1 MDDINSKSSNHSD
14 KNETEIKFDEEFKS
28 HNINFNKTTEEKYN
42 KNNLFEMKTTVFD
55 NIIKQSILNT
65 GDIKKENKSTL
76 NLNNFKSSLLISNED
91 MNEILNNLKNNGFIK
106 QNNNQSNENSYLQ
119 SSKINIE
126 NIDTYIKQFSS
137 NDITQFANKILELDY
152 NSNESNQFMAVH
164 PLVNIYI
171 MIEQSFKNDKT
182 QIKQMKEKYNLL
194 KDYIY
199 YRKIKGDG
207 NCFYRAIIFKYL
219 EIIILNNEI
228 DLLKNM
234 ILDVERCFKNEKI
247 KQNLNIGTLDVINPI
262 LVKKVLISI
271 YFFLIQNNIQ
281 NAYKLFN
288 KAINMSKKFDM
299 GLILYFRYT
308 LYKYIE
314 ENQNKLYT
322 ESFPIQIG
330 NLLPGEYE
338 TEDGKFLF
346 NKFYDNYL
354 LKLFNDAEKIVI
366 YLTPFIFPIKLNV
379 ILYEENNNNF
389 IQEYCSDENI
399 NTKNIITVNYSRE
412 HFELIYSKNEYEIF
426 KNYLSEYI
434 NNNLK
439 SYILEPEEIIDEELD
454 ENIDNQSI
462 LNLVTN
468 YSSIKNVNLNGNL
481 QNSTIINTNIDN
493 IGEIYENGNTIKNK
507 KNKNLKIIIN
517 DSYNKNENN
526 KNISESMI
534 LNKTL
539 DENQKIKIFP
549 QFNKSE
555 IFSNK
560 TTLVSPILIG
570 HFTESRCE
578 ICKSLQNELFPSS
591 QITVCNKCFKKEL
604 IKEFERKY
612 FLFIT
617 QIKDYILKNKIKT
630 YKNLYNEKFYPFM
643 NNGLKICN
651 VVFTIEH
658 LKKFSYNF
666 QQYILIIKKKMCL
679 NCQKN
684 FTNNNVIQVPCN
696 CVFCSINC
704 IKEFYTKYV
713 NLNDINLTNICCL
726 CCIEYSFPLI
736 CQLRNLFQKYKLN
749 QFAIKV
755 TNLLN
760 KKLAK
765 NCAKCN
771 SDLNK
776 IKPISI
782 IYNNNKINSSINQEN
797 LDEKNSLKHFLCTNC
812 FYNLK
817 KEKKIKEIS
826 FSCIYCKKIH
836 YDIKTIK

>member
-28 HNINFNKTTEEKYN
+28 HNINFNKTAEEKYN

-126 NIDTYIKQFSS
+126 NFDTYIKQFSS

-152 NSNESNQFMAVH
+152 NLNESNQFMAVH

-171 MIEQSFKNDKT
+171 MIEQSFKNDKN

-412 HFELIYSKNEYEIF
+412 HFELIYSKNEYKIF
-426 KNYLSEYI
+426 KNYLSENK

-439 SYILEPEEIIDEELD
+439 SYFLEPEEIIDEELD

-468 YSSIKNVNLNGNL
+468 YSSIK
-481 QNSTIINTNIDN
+481 
-493 IGEIYENGNTIKNK
+493 
-507 KNKNLKIIIN
+507 
-517 DSYNKNENN
+517 
-526 KNISESMI
+526 M
-534 LNKTL
+534 
-539 DENQKIKIFP
+539 
-549 QFNKSE
+549 
-555 IFSNK
+555 
-560 TTLVSPILIG
+560 
-570 HFTESRCE
+570 
-578 ICKSLQNELFPSS
+578 
-591 QITVCNKCFKKEL
+591 
-604 IKEFERKY
+604 
-612 FLFIT
+612 
-617 QIKDYILKNKIKT
+617 
-630 YKNLYNEKFYPFM
+630 
-643 NNGLKICN
+643 
-651 VVFTIEH
+651 
-658 LKKFSYNF
+658 
-666 QQYILIIKKKMCL
+666 
-679 NCQKN
+679 
-684 FTNNNVIQVPCN
+684 
-696 CVFCSINC
+696 
-704 IKEFYTKYV
+704 
-713 NLNDINLTNICCL
+713 
-726 CCIEYSFPLI
+726 
-736 CQLRNLFQKYKLN
+736 
-749 QFAIKV
+749 
-755 TNLLN
+755 
-760 KKLAK
+760 
-765 NCAKCN
+765 
-771 SDLNK
+771 
-776 IKPISI
+776 
-782 IYNNNKINSSINQEN
+782 
-797 LDEKNSLKHFLCTNC
+797 
-812 FYNLK
+812 
-817 KEKKIKEIS
+817 
-826 FSCIYCKKIH
+826 
-836 YDIKTIK
+836 